1 MANKKPPVD
10 LQEPGAAYWR
20 TIHRGWKLDA
30 HQPALLHR
38 ACRALDI
45 IADAE
50 RELAVTGL
58 SVTDRFGQQK
68 PAPALAAIRDMTGL
82 FARLVRE
89 LGLSTAVDAER
100 PPALT
105 NRYRGRK

>member
-1 MANKKPPVD
+1 MANKKPPSD

-20 TIHRGWKLDA
+20 TIQRGWKLDM

-50 RELAVTGL
+50 KELSITGL
-58 SVTDRFGQQK
+58 SVTDRFGQHK
-68 PAPALAAIRDMTGL
+68 PAPAVGVIRDMTGL
-82 FARLVRE
+82 FSRLVRE
-89 LGLSTAVDAER
+89 LGLGNALEAER
-100 PPALT
+100 PPALA
-105 NRYRGRK
+105 NRYRGRR